1 MYIVS
6 TVISDKLINSLS
18 LLEKDNS
25 LKSRVAIYGIS
36 LYVIGLVGF
45 ILMIFFSSGFIV
57 SPESIILYII
67 LVELF
72 DE

>member
-45 ILMIFFSSGFIV
+45 ILMIFLQHFLNDNRF
-57 SPESIILYII
+57 LDYI
-67 LVELF
+67 
-72 DE
+72 